1 MGGNNRVGSKI
12 RINEK
17 KQAENRKKEKK
28 RKKGEIRGLKRTI
41 AVALLLLLCVPPV
54 LAGCKASG
62 K

>member
-1 MGGNNRVGSKI
+1 MWVGIVGSKI

-17 KQAENRKKEKK
+17 WQAENRKKEKK
-28 RKKGEIRGLKRTI
+28 GEITGLKRTI
-41 AVALLLLLCVPPV
+41 VPAFLLLLCAPSV